1 MGSLTDRWR
10 LRRPFGDV
18 DIELHPDSVDDAAR
32 EASVRELQHLL
43 HDFRFRQPE
52 ALRAVLEL
60 HARMQGLPA
69 SLPRHELHL
78 HLDSGSSRAGAMG
91 DELLRAARAGIIVL
105 RRREVRTVVVQLD
118 RPSQDA
124 LGPASTAVQHVY
136 KIRVIDDTGAPVAG
150 VALQLGIDGGSES
163 QTTSGTGDVTV
174 TTSTPGTATFTV
186 TNLDDIRDKLWP
198 QWAKPVADTPPV
210 ADQVYSAAIG
220 QPMSSMTA
228 PSDWL
233 VKLVLTRPPIW
244 RVRMVGMLFDADKC
258 FLIPQALDGI
268 RSIVAMHQAHP
279 AAKVLIVGHE
289 GGDEVTAGPDIAL
302 ARAKVLSAY
311 LTSSPD
317 DWMPWFDADKSQRQ
331 RWGVREVQLILSA
344 MSGADGKP
352 LYTGNS
358 AGVMDATTTAA
369 LQAFQQANGL
379 PVDGKAGAATRKA
392 LVTKYMSLED
402 TSLAAGVQPVA
413 HGCSGHSDD
422 TLTQDGLQPDD
433 RRMEVLFFDT
443 DMKPPPAGDTSAA
456 GSPEYPAWTLRTVE
470 TVDFE
475 NHGIHVQMVDNQ
487 KQPVAL
493 ATVHLA
499 GPVAQDTVADE
510 HGFVSFWGLVAGD
523 YTLQATTRTGIAV
536 PPTKI
541 TYPTAK
547 TVDDARALPS
557 ASKAA
562 S

>member
-1 MGSLTDRWR
+1 MGTFQNRWR
-10 LRRPFGDV
+10 VHRPFGDIE
-18 DIELHPDSVDDAAR
+18 IELHPDSSDDATI
-32 EASVRELQHLL
+32 EDSVREIQHLV
-43 HDFRFRQPE
+43 HDFRFRQPG
-52 ALRAVLEL
+52 ALRVILEV
-60 HARMQGLPA
+60 HARMRGLTGSPPP
-69 SLPRHELHL
+69 SSIQD
-78 HLDSGSSRAGAMG
+78 LDAGSSRAAAVGE
-91 DELLRAARAGIIVL
+91 ELLQAARAGVIVA
-105 RRREVRTVVVQLD
+105 RRREVRSVVLPLD
-118 RPSQDA
+118 TPSQDA
-124 LGPASTAVQHVY
+124 LGPASSEQHVY
-136 KIRVIDDTGAPVAG
+136 TIRVVDDTGAPVAG
-150 VALQLGIDGGSES
+150 VALELDIDGGSES
-163 QTTSGTGDVTV
+163 QTTSGSGDVTV
-174 TTSTPGTATFTV
+174 TRSAPGTATFEV
-186 TNLDDIRDKLWP
+186 TNLADLRDKLWP
-198 QWAKPVADTPPV
+198 QWAKPVADQAP
-210 ADQVYSAAIG
+210 AGDQVYMAPIG
-220 QPMSSMTA
+220 QPIAGLTA

-311 LTSSPD
+311 LTSNPD

-358 AGVMDATTTAA
+358 AGVMDASTTAA
-369 LQAFQQANGL
+369 LQAFQQASGL

-433 RRMEVLFFDT
+433 RRMEVLFFDV
-443 DMKPPPAGDTSAA
+443 DMKPPPSGDTSSA
-456 GSPEYPAWTLRTVE
+456 GSPEYPAWTLRTVQ

-475 NHGIHVQMVDNQ
+475 NHGIHVQIVDTQ

-493 ATVHLA
+493 ATVHLD
-499 GPVAQDTVADE
+499 GPAAQDTTADE

-523 YTLQATTRTGIAV
+523 YTVQATSRTGIAV

-547 TVDDARALPS
+547 TVDGARALPTRARV
-557 ASKAA
+557 AS
-562 S
+562 